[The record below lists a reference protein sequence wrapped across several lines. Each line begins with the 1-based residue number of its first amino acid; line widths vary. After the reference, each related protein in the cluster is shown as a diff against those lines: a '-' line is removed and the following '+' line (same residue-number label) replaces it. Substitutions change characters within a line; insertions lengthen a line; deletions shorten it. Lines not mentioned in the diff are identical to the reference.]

1 MNKLIYD
8 AREEEGAR
16 ERERLWEF
24 LVDRASRPLIMGLE
38 AAQEAW
44 YLWATGIVSA
54 GVGPVVPRNES
65 AVFSFLYLKKIKISK
80 IYFRFGKFQ
89 KYTPVALWGA
99 T

>member
-1 MNKLIYD
+1 VNKLIYD

-16 ERERLWEF
+16 EREGLWEF

-65 AVFSFLYLKKIKISK
+65 RTSREDSLQQELTDFLLISL
-80 IYFRFGKFQ
+80 
-89 KYTPVALWGA
+89 VC
-99 T
+99 